1 MLLNNNHHF
10 CHFVVLD
17 ILGHLL
23 YPGVCCL
30 KQPLETGRCV
40 DSTPKSRCMYPD
52 SSSSFEAGSFPTRME
67 RQLLAWDMLCPCAQ
81 KMLAGFVFTRFE
93 TTSAYICFITDTS
106 SVSYAG
112 QLMPR
117 LQIRKC
123 LSVCM
128 WEVQR
133 GAGGQAVS
141 WRLGECLTPGL
152 VKSRLERSIELLPS
166 S

>member
-1 MLLNNNHHF
+1 MHVSGQLF
-10 CHFVVLD
+10 QF
-17 ILGHLL
+17 
-23 YPGVCCL
+23 
-30 KQPLETGRCV
+30 R
-40 DSTPKSRCMYPD
+40 SRFISYENGKTAVSVRHAVPVRSED
-52 SSSSFEAGSFPTRME
+52 VG
-67 RQLLAWDMLCPCAQ
+67 
-81 KMLAGFVFTRFE
+81 GVFTRFE

-141 WRLGECLTPGL
+141 
-152 VKSRLERSIELLPS
+152 
-166 S
+166 